1 MNNQQFTQQQ
11 FYYDQQPTTLSVSEI
26 FERSNAG
33 KHLHREDKV
42 KKSNIKIEINAEEF
56 VEDYKTKMISTSEIC
71 EKLTDR
77 LGEVFADYIGCRE
90 ISYTDG
96 PNIGIQLIFEWDPN
110 RAPDP
115 VKRLYALEA
124 VGLIDVNINREL
136 TPEELNILRY
146 NGTQKVAQNVTRGFV
161 DEKAAGFRLTNDA
174 ISVLNDQVVS
184 YPGARNDNADNSNFR
199 RDLITYEQ
207 SMSTRNLNLVVTG
220 LTVESVL
227 GFIYGQNYDYSVVPG
242 SRARSQ
248 NLGYLLEVNQIDR
261 KTVKQLL
268 QKYVGI
274 TAAYDGLYRPARK

>member
-1 MNNQQFTQQQ
+1 MNNQQFNQQQ
-11 FYYDQQPTTLSVSEI
+11 FYQGQQPTTLSVSEI

-110 RAPDP
+110 RAQEAG
-115 VKRLYALEA
+115 KRLYALEA

-146 NGTQKVAQNVTRGFV
+146 NGTQKIAQNVTRGFV

-174 ISVLNDQVVS
+174 ISILNDQVVN
-184 YPGARNDNADNSNFR
+184 YPGARNDNMDNSNFR

-242 SRARSQ
+242 ARARSQ

-274 TAAYDGLYRPARK
+274 TAAYDGLYRPTRK

>member
-1 MNNQQFTQQQ
+1 MNNQQFNQQQ
-11 FYYDQQPTTLSVSEI
+11 FYQGQQPTTLSVSEI

-110 RAPDP
+110 RAQEAG
-115 VKRLYALEA
+115 KRLYALEA

-146 NGTQKVAQNVTRGFV
+146 NGTQKIAQNVTRGFV

-174 ISVLNDQVVS
+174 ISILNDQVVN
-184 YPGARNDNADNSNFR
+184 YPGARNDNMDNSNFR

-207 SMSTRNLNLVVTG
+207 SLSTRNLNLVVTG

-274 TAAYDGLYRPARK
+274 TAAYDGLYRPTRK

>member
-1 MNNQQFTQQQ
+1 MNNQQFNQQQ
-11 FYYDQQPTTLSVSEI
+11 FYQGQQPTTLSVSEI

-42 KKSNIKIEINAEEF
+42 KKSDIKIKINAEEF

-110 RAPDP
+110 RAQEAG
-115 VKRLYALEA
+115 KRLYALEA

-136 TPEELNILRY
+136 TQEELNILRY
-146 NGTQKVAQNVTRGFV
+146 NGTQKVAQNVTRGYV

-174 ISVLNDQVVS
+174 ISIMNDQVIN

-274 TAAYDGLYRPARK
+274 AAAYDGLYRPTRK

>member
-1 MNNQQFTQQQ
+1 MNNQQFNQQQ
-11 FYYDQQPTTLSVSEI
+11 FYHGQQPTTLSVSEI

-42 KKSNIKIEINAEEF
+42 KKSNIKIEVNAEEF

-110 RAPDP
+110 RAQDAG
-115 VKRLYALEA
+115 KRLYALEA

-136 TPEELNILRY
+136 TQEELNILRY
-146 NGTQKVAQNVTRGFV
+146 NGTQKIAQSVTRGFV

-174 ISVLNDQVVS
+174 ISILNDQVVN
-184 YPGARNDNADNSNFR
+184 YPGARNDNMDNSNFR

-207 SMSTRNLNLVVTG
+207 SLSTRNLNLVVTG

-274 TAAYDGLYRPARK
+274 TAAYDGLYRPTRK

>member
-1 MNNQQFTQQQ
+1 MNNQQFNQQQ
-11 FYYDQQPTTLSVSEI
+11 FYQGQQPTTLSVSEI

-110 RAPDP
+110 RAQEAG
-115 VKRLYALEA
+115 KRLYALEA

-146 NGTQKVAQNVTRGFV
+146 NGTQKIAQNVIRGFV

-174 ISVLNDQVVS
+174 ISILNDQVVN
-184 YPGARNDNADNSNFR
+184 YPGARNDNMDNSNFR

-207 SMSTRNLNLVVTG
+207 SLSTRNLNLVVTG

-274 TAAYDGLYRPARK
+274 TAAYDGLYRPTRK

>member
-1 MNNQQFTQQQ
+1 MNNQQFNQQQ
-11 FYYDQQPTTLSVSEI
+11 FYQGQQPTTLSVSEI

-42 KKSNIKIEINAEEF
+42 KKSNIKIEVNAEEF

-110 RAPDP
+110 RAQDAG
-115 VKRLYALEA
+115 KRLYALEA

-136 TPEELNILRY
+136 TQEELNILRY
-146 NGTQKVAQNVTRGFV
+146 NGTQKIAQNVTRGFV

-174 ISVLNDQVVS
+174 ISILNDQVVN
-184 YPGARNDNADNSNFR
+184 YPGARNDNMDNSNFR

-207 SMSTRNLNLVVTG
+207 SLSTRHLNLVVTG

-274 TAAYDGLYRPARK
+274 TAAYDGLYRPTRK

>member
-1 MNNQQFTQQQ
+1 MNNQQFNQQQ
-11 FYYDQQPTTLSVSEI
+11 FYQGQQPTTLSVSEI

-42 KKSNIKIEINAEEF
+42 KKSNIKIEVNAEEF

-110 RAPDP
+110 RAQDAG
-115 VKRLYALEA
+115 KRLYALEA

-136 TPEELNILRY
+136 TQEELNILRY
-146 NGTQKVAQNVTRGFV
+146 NGTQKIAQNVTRGFV

-174 ISVLNDQVVS
+174 ISILNDQVVN
-184 YPGARNDNADNSNFR
+184 YPGARNDNMDNSNFR

-207 SMSTRNLNLVVTG
+207 SLSTRHLNLVVTG